1 MYFLN
6 NPRLS
11 HKIRDPYKQLCTYAT
26 QLENLQLTCELL
38 RKLHRF
44 ILLKRR
50 LEAHLS
56 TNDKDISTAALTIYE
71 LETIMKDTDF
81 DGIDIVTCE
90 LDFIKKSRDRV
101 VEEATALL
109 KEGIESQ
116 NQAKMASGLQVFH
129 NMKQMGDQVQAIT
142 QSILD
147 SLIQDIKKVIDM
159 QSIQNELKPPA
170 ALNGQSQ
177 QPQQMASPTMS
188 VRGHSGINQT
198 QLAAAVWNRME
209 TLMTKM
215 SDQCIKVYSLEKVL
229 EIKKDA
235 LTHISFLDEVAKV
248 NLNTTRVSNTFS
260 IRCVDTGCQQS
271 SELLLENLVCQF

>member
-1 MYFLN
+1 M
-6 NPRLS
+6 
-11 HKIRDPYKQLCTYAT
+11 
-26 QLENLQLTCELL
+26 

-50 LEAHLS
+50 LETHLS
-56 TNDKDISTAALTIYE
+56 TNDRDISTAALTIYE
-71 LETIMKDTDF
+71 LETIMKETDF

-90 LDFIKKSRDRV
+90 LDFIEKSRDRV
-101 VEEATALL
+101 VEEATTLL

-129 NMKQMGDQVQAIT
+129 NMKQMGDRVQTIT
-142 QSILD
+142 QSMLD

-170 ALNGQSQ
+170 APNGHAQ
-177 QPQQMASPTMS
+177 QAQQMALPTMS
-188 VRGHSGINQT
+188 ARGHAGINQT
-198 QLAAAVWNRME
+198 QLAAAVWSRME

-235 LTHISFLDEVAKV
+235 LTHVSFLDEVAKV
-248 NLNTTRVSNTFS
+248 NLSTTRVWNTFS
-260 IRCVDTGCQQS
+260 IRYIDTGCQ
-271 SELLLENLVCQF
+271 